1 MAAPAIQIERLGKRY
16 TIGQQQP
23 YRALRDT
30 VTDAMYWPFK
40 AAAGAVRG
48 ARGRNGHKPVR
59 EKIWALRDVSFDV
72 APGET
77 IGIVGR
83 NGAGKSTLLKILTR
97 ITEPTE
103 GRALVRGRVASLLEV
118 GTGFHPELTGRENV
132 YLNGAI
138 LGMRRAEIKRKF
150 DEIVEFSGVQKFLDT
165 PVKRY
170 SSGMS
175 VRLAFAVAAHLEPE
189 ILLIDEV
196 LAVGD
201 AAFQKKCMGKMG
213 SVAQDGRTVFLVSHN
228 MEAITGLCRRAVWL
242 DGGNVRADGEP
253 ERVIQEYL
261 AATRGMGTG
270 VSLAERKDRLGAGRL
285 RFTDFEIRDSQGN
298 PITFIHAGDAVD
310 LVCSYEAH
318 EPLRNVSVYVVV
330 KDHLD
335 HDMLCFWS
343 KLTGED
349 FEILPERGELVC
361 RIPEFPLLPGVYGIN
376 IGASVNSATV
386 SDSGDEVKD
395 AATIEVITGDFFGT
409 GRTSPPTIRF
419 QCRHSW
425 RLEDRYG

>member
-1 MAAPAIQIERLGKRY
+1 VAAAIQVEQLGKRY

-23 YRALRDT
+23 YRVLRETISDGL
-30 VTDAMYWPFK
+30 YWPFRT
-40 AAAGAVRG
+40 AAGAIRG
-48 ARGRNGHKPVR
+48 ARGGNVRKPAR
-59 EKIWALRDVSFDV
+59 EKVWALRDVSFDV
-72 APGET
+72 GQGDV
-77 IGIVGR
+77 IGMVGR

-103 GRALVRGRVASLLEV
+103 GRALVRGRVGSLLEV

-138 LGMRRAEIKRKF
+138 LGMRRREIKRKF
-150 DEIVEFSGVQKFLDT
+150 DEIVEFSGVEKFLDT

-189 ILLIDEV
+189 VMLIDEV
-196 LAVGD
+196 LSVGD

-213 SVAQDGRTVFLVSHN
+213 DVAREGRTILLVSHN

-242 DGGNVRADGEP
+242 DGGRVRGDGEP
-253 ERVIQEYL
+253 TGVVQEYL
-261 AATRGMGTG
+261 SATRGMGTS
-270 VSLAERKDRLGAGRL
+270 VSLAERTDRLGAGLL
-285 RFTDFEIRDSQGN
+285 RFTNFQIRDGAGN
-298 PITFIHAGDAVD
+298 PVTFVHAGDPVD
-310 LVCSYEAH
+310 LVCTYEARA
-318 EPLRNVSVYVVV
+318 PLRNVSVYIVV

-335 HDMLCFWS
+335 RDMLCLWS

-349 FEILPERGELVC
+349 FELLPQGGELVC
-361 RIPEFPLLPGVYGIN
+361 RVPAFPLLPGVYGIN
-376 IGASVNSATV
+376 IGASVSSTTV

-395 AATIEVITGDFFGT
+395 AATIEVVTGDFFRT
-409 GRTSPPTIRF
+409 GRPSPPTIHF
-419 QCRHSW
+419 QCPHSW
-425 RLEDRYG
+425 RFEDRPS